1 MTTTDFPFA
10 TRANF
15 EESNLMKLR
24 SAKRVE
30 VERVGSLYI
39 FGVHIEPHREHISR
53 WAVEHQEENSVSD
66 EVIASLDTASIP
78 VPNNW
83 WFAKNDVVVASR
95 RDLAFELLKDVLD
108 PYGKNGRLY
117 KKTVRAAEKAW

>member
-15 EESNLMKLR
+15 EESSLMKLR
-24 SAKRVE
+24 SAKRIE
-30 VERVGSLYI
+30 VERVGSLYV
-39 FGVHIEPHREHISR
+39 FGVHIDPHRDAIAR
-53 WAVEHQEENSVSD
+53 WAVEHQDENSVPD
-66 EVIASLDTASIP
+66 DVVASLDTASIP

-83 WFAKNDVVVASR
+83 WFAKNDIVVASR

-108 PYGKNGRLY
+108 PYREKTRLY
-117 KKTVRAAEKAW
+117 KKTVRAADTAW